1 MRRLL
6 LAATALV
13 ACSQVPQPPPPQPP
27 PDLSQ
32 GWVVGYAGE
41 EVLGRLAE
49 ELGPPLAVEPALDQ
63 ALFPA
68 PPGTGEGIRYREPLG
83 AGERLRQP
91 LPPLPYPQG
100 APNPWQWF
108 LEAVRAPEAWA
119 VSQGEGVVIALL
131 DGWPDPSHPA
141 LQGRLLPGYDP
152 VADAPI
158 PLPGPVPDPH
168 ATAVAA
174 LLAGQGP
181 LYGLAPKARILPVR
195 LFQPEYPGDF
205 YAARAIRHAVDAG
218 ATVLALSW
226 GGVGYSQT
234 LYDALVY
241 ALERWASVV
250 AAAGNLGLTLPYYP
264 AAYPGVVGVWSTGPA
279 GQPSLFSNRG
289 PWFTVGAPGE
299 RILTAMPGGGQAFWD
314 GTSFATP
321 LVAGALALVQ
331 ARGYRWPF
339 PLRWAL
345 RSQGRLD
352 AAALMDAPFDPYGL
366 GACLQLRVF
375 RPDPESPIGRRPVPQ
390 AEVALEG
397 PEALRLLTDL
407 QGRARAYGI
416 APGAYRLRVSGQGS
430 SGWTQVEEGLNLSHA
445 CSVERFLL
453 LP

>member
-1 MRRLL
+1 MKRVLL
-6 LAATALV
+6 LILGGALAACT
-13 ACSQVPQPPPPQPP
+13 QVPWLATSP
-27 PDLSQ
+27 SG
-32 GWVVGYAGE
+32 GWVVGYAQE
-41 EVLGRLAE
+41 KDLVRLTN
-49 ELGPPLAVEPALDQ
+49 ELGPPLAVEPALGL
-63 ALFPA
+63 ALFLV
-68 PPGTGEGIRYREPLG
+68 PPGEGPGIRYREPLG

-91 LPPLPYPQG
+91 LPLALSPQNT
-100 APNPWQWF
+100 PNPWQWF

-119 VSQGEGVVIALL
+119 ASEGEGAVIALL

-158 PLPGPVPDPH
+158 PLPGPTPDPH

-195 LFQPEYPGDF
+195 LFQPDYPGDF
-205 YAARAIRHAVDAG
+205 YAARAIRYAVDAG
-218 ATVLALSW
+218 AKVLSLSW
-226 GGVGYSQT
+226 GGLGYSQA
-234 LYDALVY
+234 LYDAVVY
-241 ALERWASVV
+241 AIERGVSLV

-279 GQPSLFSNRG
+279 GQPSPFSNLG
-289 PWFTVGAPGE
+289 PWYTVGAPGE
-299 RILTAMPGGGQAFWD
+299 RILTAIPGGGQAFWD

-331 ARGYRWPF
+331 AQGYRWPF
-339 PLRWAL
+339 PLRWGL
-345 RSQGRLD
+345 RSQGLLD
-352 AAALMDAPFDPYGL
+352 AAGLLGAPFDQYGF

-375 RPDPESPIGRRPVPQ
+375 RPDPESPIGRRPVAQ

-397 PEALRLLTDL
+397 PEVLRLLTDG
-407 QGRARAYGI
+407 QGRARIYQV
-416 APGAYRLRVSGQGS
+416 APGAYRLRVSGLGS
-430 SGWTQVEEGLNLSHA
+430 AGWVQVEEGLSLSYA
-445 CSVERFLL
+445 CTVEHFVL